1 MVAQPEP
8 EDTIVEPQFWHER
21 WAQNRIGFHLDQVNP
36 WLVEYWPSLKLHAG
50 SRVFV
55 PLCGKSLDMLWLAE
69 QGHEVVG
76 IEISPLAVRAFF
88 EENRLEPEVVREG
101 AFELWS
107 VEQITLILGDYFELQ
122 PAQLGEVAAVYD
134 RASLVAL
141 PEAMRVDYVRHLDAL
156 APAAPRL
163 LVTLDYDQD
172 KAEGPPFAVS
182 DEEVRELFAD
192 HGSLTRLAATDILD
206 ANPRYRDKGL
216 DRLVESV
223 WRIGV

>member
-8 EDTIVEPQFWHER
+8 EDTTVDPQFWHER

-76 IEISPLAVRAFF
+76 IEISPVAVQAFF
-88 EENRLEPEVVREG
+88 EENRLEPKVTSEG

-107 VEQITLILGDYFELQ
+107 VDQITLILGDFFELQ
-122 PAQLGEVAAVYD
+122 PARLGEVAAVYD
-134 RASLVAL
+134 RAALVAL
-141 PEAMRVDYVRHLDAL
+141 PESMRPDYVRHLDAL
-156 APAAPRL
+156 APTAPRL
-163 LVTLDYDQD
+163 LVTLDYDQT

-182 DEEVRELFAD
+182 DEEVRELHAN
-192 HGSLTRLAATDILD
+192 HGSLTRLAAADILD
-206 ANPRYRDKGL
+206 ANPKYREKGL

-223 WRIGV
+223 WRIGT